1 MFFLY
6 LYKERLVNKIIMI
19 FYVFNNMLNEIPKKK
34 KKINIIEVKV

>member
-1 MFFLY
+1 MPFLY
-6 LYKERLVNKIIMI
+6 LYKERLINKIIMI

>member
-6 LYKERLVNKIIMI
+6 LYKERPVNKIIMI

-34 KKINIIEVKV
+34 KKKN